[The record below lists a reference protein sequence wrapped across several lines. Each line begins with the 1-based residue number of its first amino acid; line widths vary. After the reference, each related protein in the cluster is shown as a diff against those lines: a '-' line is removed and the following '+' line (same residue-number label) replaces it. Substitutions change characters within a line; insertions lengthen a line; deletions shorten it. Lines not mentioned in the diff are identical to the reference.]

1 MAKAAMDTFG
11 SSSNDV
17 PPELSV
23 HFPSIRDIRAP
34 LKDPDDTNLPVEF
47 LLVTVKNCEFIA
59 CYMQLKD
66 PFRCWFDGV
75 GYVYF
80 GDMPAGQE
88 KKVKVALIRCYK
100 GSTGPGS
107 SLITVKNAF
116 TKLRP
121 KGVISVG
128 TCSGLNPKKTKLG
141 DVVVSAKLTTYAS
154 KIVTSTEE
162 QSTGMRSYVSRHFLD
177 LIKHAGDGWEAPLEN
192 PAAREVKVHC
202 DGEFLSG
209 PEQVSAGWRR
219 EELAKCYP
227 LATAME
233 MEGEGIFTA
242 AFDDQI
248 EWLVVK
254 GITDYAD
261 GTERVSENWSP
272 FASVMAASVVANI
285 LSDPVVFQGWPH
297 YKDVS
302 GEEPSAAKRIKLE
315 DTAALHL
322 KWCQEQLR
330 EFYNTM
336 SQVKITPW
344 DPDNTVHIDDI
355 YIQLSMLR
363 DDRKPDGITKE
374 KLNDYSDIFGG
385 HGRHLN
391 PKRILVYG
399 RPGIGKSTFT
409 QKLAVDWTR
418 GEKEILKKF
427 DLLLLIK
434 LRNICDIEDFS
445 AMLKTAELLSSDD
458 PMAVTNLYEYVCQN
472 QEKVLLVLDGYD
484 EYGAGKSSPVYQIWK
499 GSKLRGCCVVV
510 TTRPVKEDELKGP
523 SHVQFEINGF
533 DSDEQV
539 EQFASK
545 LLSDEKEVEELVEY
559 VRDKDL
565 WNIVEIPLLLL
576 MLCLL
581 WKEKD
586 RKGLPTSRAGL
597 YIRFMQT
604 LMDHLAAKDSDDA
617 FKSIEEYKEELSKLG
632 ELAFYALLE
641 DCLHFN
647 FSKLPAGEVFKKFI
661 DVGFFQLSKVS
672 TLNPEKIVYFLH
684 KSVQEFLAAWFI
696 VQELIIRKNKTVT
709 YLSKVDSLENIEKMV
724 EVLKF
729 VCELSSHVA
738 RAVLSHLRIIGEKEG
753 LTAYNF
759 TETPSIDD
767 LSEDQRKFISI
778 SSDCLLCCPASDR
791 HAVFPL
797 FLASVDYVLILNK
810 EQVPIAAREH
820 LLKSTISFPNY
831 VFFDIG
837 YNNNKLIDD
846 DILFIMLDLNTA
858 VVSCSGEIRT
868 VKKYPNVLVKDFS
881 LKKERQQMFFYLTR
895 IRKGYNDALPTELL
909 TELTSAPVSPPQ
921 KPIDDLSKIQD
932 NRRALDLTENVPEQ
946 TRQHCLSFVRG
957 IDIDSP
963 TSEDLMVVNYVLPF
977 VTSPRDVDFKG
988 SSSGTY
994 HAHLIE
1000 RMVSCISFT
1009 DNLHSLTL
1017 KDINLTAKCATDIAR
1032 SLHKAP
1038 NLQKLDLSWSL
1049 LYSSVSDLAE
1059 NLHHVPQLTVLKL
1072 TGVDMGDK
1080 ECEILAAS
1088 LKNVKKLQVL
1098 HLSYNPLGHGIIEL
1112 AEHLSCVPAL
1122 NELKLGNTQM
1132 GEGEATAL
1140 AHCLKS
1146 LPELK
1151 KLDLSFNPLGHGII
1165 DLAKHLHCVCHL
1177 TKLWLNDTQ
1186 MGEEEVSAL
1195 ARALKYVPEL
1205 KWLGLES
1212 NPLGRGVIDLIQHL
1226 SNNPKRMSLLLLGVK
1241 MTKKEAEELCTAVR
1255 GINICLYTDYH
1266 VSDDQRGVYRLRTEA
1281 ELKHGGPR
1289 GIHKPNTLFADE

>member
-1 MAKAAMDTFG
+1 MAKAAMNTSG

-34 LKDPDDTNLPVEF
+34 LNDPDDTNLPVEF

-80 GDMPAGQE
+80 GDICAGQE

-107 SLITVKNAF
+107 SLITVKNAV

-128 TCSGLNPKKTKLG
+128 TCSCLNPKKTKLG

-177 LIKHAGDGWEAPLEN
+177 LIKHAGDGWEAPLKN

-219 EELAKCYP
+219 DELAKSYP
-227 LATAME
+227 LASAIE
-233 MEGEGIFTA
+233 LEGEGIFTA

-261 GTERVSENWSP
+261 GTECVSENWSP

-285 LSDPVVFQGWPH
+285 LSDPVVFQGWS
-297 YKDVS
+297 YFKDVS
-302 GEEPSAAKRIKLE
+302 TEEPSTAKRIKLE
-315 DTAALHL
+315 DSANIFLE
-322 KWCQEQLR
+322 WCQLQLR

-344 DPDNTVHIDDI
+344 DPDNTVHIDEM
-355 YIQLSMLR
+355 YIKLSMLR
-363 DDRKPDGITKE
+363 DDRKPHETTKE
-374 KLNDYSDIFGG
+374 KLDDYSEIFKG

-409 QKLAVDWTR
+409 QKIAVDWTR

-427 DLLLLIK
+427 DVLLLIK
-434 LRNICDIEDFS
+434 LRDVSDIEDVC
-445 AMLKTAELLSSDD
+445 AMLKTAELLSAED
-458 PMAVTNLYEYVCQN
+458 PMAVTNLCEYVCQN

-484 EYGAGKSSPVYQIWK
+484 EYSAGKSSPVYQIWK

-510 TTRPVKEDELKGP
+510 TTRPVKEDELRGP

-533 DSDEQV
+533 DSEEQV
-539 EQFASK
+539 ERFASR
-545 LLSDEKEVEELVEY
+545 LLSDQKEVEELVEY
-559 VRDKDL
+559 LEEQEL
-565 WNIVEIPLLLL
+565 WEMAEIPLLLL

-586 RKGLPTSRAGL
+586 CKGLPTSRADL

-604 LMDHLAAKDSDDA
+604 LLDHMTAKDSDEA
-617 FKSIEEYKEELSKLG
+617 FKSIERYKEELSKLG

-647 FSKLPAGEVFKKFI
+647 FSKMPDGDVFKKFI
-661 DVGFFQLSKVS
+661 DVGFFQVSKLSS
-672 TLNPEKIVYFLH
+672 LNPEKIVYFLH

-696 VQELIIRKNKTVT
+696 VQELMIKRNESVSC
-709 YLSKVDSLENIEKMV
+709 LSKVDSLEKIEKMV

-729 VCELSSHVA
+729 VCELSSDAA
-738 RAVLSHLRIIGEKEG
+738 RAVLSHLRIVGEKEG
-753 LTAYNF
+753 LSAYNF
-759 TETPSIDD
+759 TKSPSIDD
-767 LSEDQRKFISI
+767 LTEDQRKFISI
-778 SSDCLLCCPASDR
+778 SSDCLFCRPALDR

-797 FLASVDYVLILNK
+797 FLESVNYYLILK
-810 EQVPIAAREH
+810 EKQVPIVAIEH

-831 VFFDIG
+831 VFFDIVEIG
-837 YNNNKLIDD
+837 FGDPTVIDD
-846 DILFIMLDLNTA
+846 DILSIMLDLNTA
-858 VVSCSGEIRT
+858 VVLCSWEIRA
-868 VKKYPNVLVKDFS
+868 VKKYANVLVKDFS
-881 LKKERQQMFFYLTR
+881 LKKEGQQMFFYLTC
-895 IRKGYNDALPTELL
+895 IRKKKISALPTELL

-921 KPIDDLSKIQD
+921 KPVDDLSKNQD
-932 NRRALDLTENVPEQ
+932 NSRALVLTENVPQQ
-946 TRQHCLSFVRG
+946 TRQHCLSFVR
-957 IDIDSP
+957 DIEILYP
-963 TSEDLMVVNYVLPF
+963 TSEDLKVVNNVLPF
-977 VTSPRDVDFKG
+977 VTSPRKVDIQCDYGKN
-988 SSSGTY
+988 Y
-994 HAHLIE
+994 DAQLIE
-1000 RMVSCISFT
+1000 RMVSCIHFT
-1009 DNLHSLTL
+1009 DNLHSLRL
-1017 KDINLTAKCATDIAR
+1017 HQIKLTAK
-1032 SLHKAP
+1032 
-1038 NLQKLDLSWSL
+1038 
-1049 LYSSVSDLAE
+1049 
-1059 NLHHVPQLTVLKL
+1059 
-1072 TGVDMGDK
+1072 
-1080 ECEILAAS
+1080 
-1088 LKNVKKLQVL
+1088 
-1098 HLSYNPLGHGIIEL
+1098 
-1112 AEHLSCVPAL
+1112 
-1122 NELKLGNTQM
+1122 
-1132 GEGEATAL
+1132 
-1140 AHCLKS
+1140 
-1146 LPELK
+1146 
-1151 KLDLSFNPLGHGII
+1151 
-1165 DLAKHLHCVCHL
+1165 
-1177 TKLWLNDTQ
+1177 
-1186 MGEEEVSAL
+1186 
-1195 ARALKYVPEL
+1195 
-1205 KWLGLES
+1205 
-1212 NPLGRGVIDLIQHL
+1212 
-1226 SNNPKRMSLLLLGVK
+1226 
-1241 MTKKEAEELCTAVR
+1241 
-1255 GINICLYTDYH
+1255 
-1266 VSDDQRGVYRLRTEA
+1266 
-1281 ELKHGGPR
+1281 
-1289 GIHKPNTLFADE
+1289 